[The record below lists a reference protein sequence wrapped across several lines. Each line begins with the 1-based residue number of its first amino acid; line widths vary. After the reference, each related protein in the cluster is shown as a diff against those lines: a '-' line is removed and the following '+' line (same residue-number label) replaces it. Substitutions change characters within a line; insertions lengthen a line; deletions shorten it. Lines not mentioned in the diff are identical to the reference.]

1 MNTEL
6 IWMIFIKTF
15 KKMIQTKKVKSFIIF
30 DDMIAYM
37 PSNRKPNPIVT
48 ELFFR
53 GRRLNISLS
62 QSFEKY

>member
-15 KKMIQTKKVKSFIIF
+15 KKMIQTKKVKLFIIF

-53 GRRLNISLS
+53 GRRLNISFS

>member
-1 MNTEL
+1 
-6 IWMIFIKTF
+6 MIFIKTF
-15 KKMIQTKKVKSFIIF
+15 KKMIQTKKVKLFIIF

>member
-1 MNTEL
+1 
-6 IWMIFIKTF
+6 MIFIKTF
-15 KKMIQTKKVKSFIIF
+15 KKMIQTKKVKLFIIF
-30 DDMIAYM
+30 DDMIADM

>member
-1 MNTEL
+1 
-6 IWMIFIKTF
+6 
-15 KKMIQTKKVKSFIIF
+15 MIQTKKVKLFIIF

-48 ELFFR
+48 KLFFR

>member
-15 KKMIQTKKVKSFIIF
+15 KKMIQTKKVKLFIIF

-48 ELFFR
+48 KLFFR